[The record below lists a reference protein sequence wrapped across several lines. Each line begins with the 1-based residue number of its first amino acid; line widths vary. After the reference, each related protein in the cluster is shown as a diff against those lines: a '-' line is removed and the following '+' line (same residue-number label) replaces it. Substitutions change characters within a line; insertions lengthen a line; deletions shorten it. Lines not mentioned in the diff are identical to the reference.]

1 VWQPRDIMRGT
12 GTSISS
18 TELRVKR
25 ALTIFAIA
33 MFAAV
38 PVAGAQTLLTSS
50 FGGTQAT
57 SFSGACPS
65 GYCFGNGPTP
75 VGTNGYT
82 VTYTARV
89 AADESSTPLLSGPGG
104 YYGLG
109 VNGEWNNVSYAAT
122 NGRSSIFL
130 TFSAPVTSVG
140 GIMNLSP
147 TASST
152 PWLRA
157 YNASNSVIAEYN
169 LSEVGY
175 GIWASGVNQG
185 AYRGVSYAGGI
196 AAIELEGGFAVT
208 QDLEA
213 SRTVPEPSS
222 VALIGVGIAG
232 IAFLRRRQRRA

>member
-1 VWQPRDIMRGT
+1 MK
-12 GTSISS
+12 
-18 TELRVKR
+18 RV
-25 ALTIFAIA
+25 LTVSAIA

-82 VTYTARV
+82 VTYTARI
-89 AADESSTPLLSGPGG
+89 AADEYSEPMFSGPGNR
-104 YYGLG
+104 YGLG
-109 VNGEWNNVSYAAT
+109 ENGAWNSVSYAAT

-140 GIMNLSP
+140 GIMNFAP
-147 TASST
+147 YRGGT

-157 YNASNSVIAEYN
+157 YDASNSVIASYN
-169 LSEVGY
+169 LSEVGF
-175 GIWASGVNQG
+175 GIWTYADNRG

-196 AAIELEGGFAVT
+196 SAIELEGGYAVM

-213 SRTVPEPSS
+213 SATVPEPSS